1 MVKFQSL
8 FAELPPGIQD
18 FLGKLFALILL
29 HPVQFTLGHIP
40 AQVKQFPDT
49 LCGLGPGQ
57 QCCVALLCAAA
68 GGYPDALRVIPDC
81 IFPVIDEKT
90 GTVGSILLLQ
100 KGCVI
105 FQRLIFH
112 EVSTDDKTAV
122 PVIEAD
128 AKCFVNDLLGQLR
141 LGEESELLIVLR
153 LRGQIPTVH
162 ERNLLIFIAGRGLDF
177 CIKEVGALVDE
188 IAGQFRNDAP

>member
-1 MVKFQSL
+1 MTL
-8 FAELPPGIQD
+8 
-18 FLGKLFALILL
+18 LG
-29 HPVQFTLGHIP
+29 
-40 AQVKQFPDT
+40 
-49 LCGLGPGQ
+49 
-57 QCCVALLCAAA
+57 AAA

-100 KGCVI
+100 KSCVI

-112 EVSTDDKTAV
+112 EVSTDDEAAV
-122 PVIEAD
+122 PVIVAD
-128 AKCFVNDLLGQLR
+128 AKCFIDNLLGQFR

-153 LRGQIPTVH
+153 LRGKIPAIH

-177 CIKEVGALVDE
+177 CIKEVGALVNQ
-188 IAGQFRNDAP
+188 IAGQLRNDTP